1 SRTDAAGT
9 RTFLTD
15 ALGSTAAMADATG
28 TVQTS
33 YTYEPFG
40 KPTATGATDANP
52 LQFTGRENDGTGLQY
67 NRARYYSPTLQRFIS
82 QDPIG
87 LAGGDNLY
95 AYVGN
100 SPMKFSDPSGLQDGP
115 ENYLHDTLCVD
126 HWSLNGG
133 QNKICDML

>member
-1 SRTDAAGT
+1 LRNDNNGSWTPLVDGLGSLVA
-9 RTFLTD
+9 LTD
-15 ALGSTAAMADATG
+15 ASG
-28 TVQTS
+28 TSQTQYS
-33 YTYEPFG
+33 YGAFG
-40 KPTATGATDANP
+40 QAATDGTSSNAN
-52 LQFTGRENDGTGLQY
+52 QYTGRENDGTGLQY

-82 QDPIG
+82 EDPIG